1 MDDHR
6 RDIVGILRQQNH
18 SPPTSDILASRSF
31 YGIVSPALLLVCK
44 QIYHEAKYSLGHNQ
58 WRLNRWSTGPIP
70 NISESVRNKV
80 ISVFL
85 GTSHYGYFSPVR
97 DRINGTSWLS
107 LVKYLPNIQ
116 HLTIA
121 MMEDDKG
128 LSGNNSPE
136 GEVYHMG
143 HLAHYKELFQRCSIK
158 SISLEYMK
166 TYPSN
171 MYQWVYLWS
180 RVTTMAGYVLPLTR
194 NNQKILEQWQLL
206 DEVDECLVSPSL
218 DWSGLARYRN
228 YAPFLGSITEST
240 SRYRLLSRRL
250 QAAWEE
256 FGFRVSAR
264 DPSPFERGTVIVFER
279 ISTGGCSPWV
289 SAVGIVS

>member
-44 QIYHEAKYSLGHNQ
+44 QIYHKAKHFLGHNQ
-58 WRLNRWSTGPIP
+58 WRLNRWSTDPIA

-107 LVKYLPNIQ
+107 LVQYLPNIQ

-128 LSGNNSPE
+128 L
-136 GEVYHMG
+136 
-143 HLAHYKELFQRCSIK
+143 LATTRPRSKCIIWATWHTTRS
-158 SISLEYMK
+158 SS
-166 TYPSN
+166 SDARS
-171 MYQWVYLWS
+171 S
-180 RVTTMAGYVLPLTR
+180 RSA
-194 NNQKILEQWQLL
+194 
-206 DEVDECLVSPSL
+206 S
-218 DWSGLARYRN
+218 
-228 YAPFLGSITEST
+228 ST
-240 SRYRLLSRRL
+240 
-250 QAAWEE
+250 
-256 FGFRVSAR
+256 
-264 DPSPFERGTVIVFER
+264 
-279 ISTGGCSPWV
+279 
-289 SAVGIVS
+289 